1 MPIISQIYVK
11 VNNSAKVEAIRVRP
25 NHTLQEISSA
35 LCAAAE
41 VSDQGTPTCDAVLK
55 LYSASKSLVPIGPN
69 IPKNSPDTPYN
80 LEVILVPKAL
90 HDDAKQKDAFVEK
103 IKATAKIL
111 EEMPKLKKDVQDIEK
126 RIRPSHP
133 TGKTDAKMEIPLP
146 SDCEIYSVPSSII
159 SHKPNSDPTVH
170 LAMTRACTYN
180 VDRVKEIMAT
190 PRPVFSAAI
199 TEHLKHPTFNIWDYT
214 DIELIGLMEN
224 MFIELDVVK
233 TFNMNLDVIRRFLA
247 RVSVTYNENPFHNF
261 KHCFCVTQMMYGIL
275 NVTGTIARL
284 TPLEKLSLI
293 CATIGHD
300 LDHPGLN
307 NAYQINA
314 NTDLT
319 IVYNDISPLEN
330 HHSAVLFTLF
340 RDPKLNILA
349 TLTEAQY
356 RDCRK
361 QIINCIL
368 ATDMAK
374 HGEILAKFKSHATE
388 FNFEDQAQ
396 RQLLL
401 QMIIK
406 CSDISNEVRP
416 KHVSEP
422 WVDNLLEEFFC
433 QSDREKKEGLPT
445 APFMDREKVTKP
457 SAQVGFIGFVMIPL
471 FELVAK
477 VLPNM
482 DEPIIQPI
490 RRAHEYYKSMLET
503 KPAHQLTYFVLTTEI
518 AVYLVLLVPLNFV
531 PVKARKSAMQFG
543 AHILRLE
550 SVVWISRILLLIVGA
565 VFADTLMRLQR
576 LDSDLHAKE
585 AHGHD
590 HHHHYETPL
599 EELQFKSKLFYSQRN
614 MYLSLMSLFMTIVLY
629 RRVQDL
635 YLILSLQDAQDTDKI
650 TMKALKQ
657 QVEIMAGSLPE
668 TKKKTESSADVKSTK
683 TVVEEAEI
691 IAGPILRIPQEFGKG
706 NERADVVGDSSK
718 FFESRAFENIL
729 EMTSVQQVEQ
739 RLQPNAEQ
747 LETIYLIAGYSAGI
761 AILWSMPILKH
772 ILWPF
777 KVFTVALH
785 EFGHAAVG
793 TCTGARVES
802 ITVDPDEGGLT
813 KMRGGNQYL
822 SLPAGYLS
830 SAFFGALMIFCGFN
844 LTASKAAAVFVG
856 ISKNWLTRGITIIFI
871 AIIALL
877 WWLPVGNGKALRYF
891 ILFLGTMSA
900 LYSVWDILEDLVFRK
915 VNESDASAFSRICC
929 RGCMPPQLWGFIW
942 FLISLLFLAVAVVAA
957 LYTFK
962 DDGSD

>member
-330 HHSAVLFTLF
+330 HHS
-340 RDPKLNILA
+340 DPKLNILA

-503 KPAHQLTYFVLTTEI
+503 KPAH
-518 AVYLVLLVPLNFV
+518 
-531 PVKARKSAMQFG
+531 
-543 AHILRLE
+543 
-550 SVVWISRILLLIVGA
+550 
-565 VFADTLMRLQR
+565 
-576 LDSDLHAKE
+576 
-585 AHGHD
+585 
-590 HHHHYETPL
+590 
-599 EELQFKSKLFYSQRN
+599 
-614 MYLSLMSLFMTIVLY
+614 VLY

-691 IAGPILRIPQEFGKG
+691 IAGSSKSDPT
-706 NERADVVGDSSK
+706 DSSG
-718 FFESRAFENIL
+718 
-729 EMTSVQQVEQ
+729 VEQ

-761 AILWSMPILKH
+761 AIVSPSFMASCQ
-772 ILWPF
+772 F
-777 KVFTVALH
+777 NEVASFDRSANSYVALH